1 MEGSRVVNVPV
12 AQQLFA
18 VEHSLQQIFKGGH
31 AAVQA
36 KKIATAQEMEI
47 ACAGSNQRSKPLLNH
62 GNFEMA
68 KAMLSFVSQFSE
80 TFKASTRAAQAP
92 ASINAI
98 RPSSI
103 SAR

>member
-1 MEGSRVVNVPV
+1 MEGSHVVNVPV
-12 AQQLFA
+12 ALQLFA
-18 VEHSLQQIFKGGH
+18 VKRLLQQFFEGGH

-36 KKIATAQEMEI
+36 KTITTAQEMAI

-92 ASINAI
+92 ASIKAT
-98 RPSSI
+98 RPSSF